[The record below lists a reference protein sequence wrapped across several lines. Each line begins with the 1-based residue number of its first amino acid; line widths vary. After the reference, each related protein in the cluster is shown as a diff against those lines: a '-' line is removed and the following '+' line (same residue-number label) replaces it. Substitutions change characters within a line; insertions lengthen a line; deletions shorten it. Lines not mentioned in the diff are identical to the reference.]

1 MEQDA
6 QKVQDLRQQIQKMQQ
21 DKEQTDNISKKRKN
35 MEKEEVLED
44 QRNVLNMGGE
54 CLCDSF
60 LLDC

>member
-1 MEQDA
+1 MEHDA

-54 CLCDSF
+54 Y